1 MSEERE
7 QALDEL
13 ALVYM
18 RAAFRAWLEEREQVV
33 STDNLKGRSTETFD
47 HDAEAAT
54 SR

>member
-18 RAAFRAWLEEREQVV
+18 RAAFRAWLEEREQVH
-33 STDNLKGRSTETFD
+33 RSADLNQEPLNQ
-47 HDAEAAT
+47 EPGGVGGP
-54 SR
+54 